1 MRFIYAASAVIEE
14 GSNCKFKIVSEKE
27 G

>member
-1 MRFIYAASAVIEE
+1 MMFNNAASAVIEE
-14 GSNCKFKIVSEKE
+14 GSSCKFKIVSEKE

>member
-1 MRFIYAASAVIEE
+1 MFNNAASAVIEE
-14 GSNCKFKIVSEKE
+14 GSSCKFKIVSEKE